1 MISLCFFNA
10 IVLSFLSNL
19 QSAMRFLMFWRRSSN
34 MRVPRLHFL
43 CVSWWRCQASQLWW
57 CGLHFQ
63 RHLQWFLAVTLKQT
77 SGTSHSHISE
87 CKGGNN
93 WTLTTHKHM
102 TLFEDPPRYD
112 PFHIARLGGTI
123 LHTIFLTLG
132 SPHFWEALPCWHT
145 WNWLSLQG
153 TLPGREAKI
162 GGKLQKCFVPM
173 DRAR

>member
-1 MISLCFFNA
+1 MLLSWAFWASCSQQCVSLCSDVDLLIWEFRGCISCVFPDDD
-10 IVLSFLSNL
+10 VK
-19 QSAMRFLMFWRRSSN
+19 
-34 MRVPRLHFL
+34 HFS
-43 CVSWWRCQASQLWW
+43 CD
-57 CGLHFQ
+57 GLHFQ
-63 RHLQWFLAVTLKQT
+63 RQRQWFLAVTLKQN